1 MHRRLFIAS
10 SIGAFAV
17 PSLPGCVAQP
27 VAGGDPIG
35 ELVGG
40 ARPGTLIG
48 TSGDAAFDAW
58 LADFY
63 ARALRAGW
71 DDSLLIRELSGLTP
85 DPRVVASDTRQP
97 EFSKPTGDYIKGA
110 VSDARVSKGTAAR
123 AELTY
128 LSGVEQRFGV
138 PGEIVIAIWG
148 MESAFGAVMGDA
160 DVIRSLASLA
170 ADGRRRAWAETQLF
184 AALRMIAEGDVT
196 RAQLK
201 GSWAGAMGQT
211 QFIPETYLSTA
222 VDFDGDGKKDIWG
235 STADG
240 LASAANL
247 LAKAGWRRGE
257 AWQREVTL
265 PQGFDYSLTEG
276 PKNLPPVWAGLGVV
290 AADGYGWTPEDARAE
305 AQLILPSGAA
315 GPAFLVF
322 PNHFTIRRYNNSTAY
337 ALGVGL
343 LADRIAGKPPLV
355 RPWPAEVGL
364 SAADRISAQ
373 THLNRLGFSA
383 GEPDG
388 IIGVNTRA
396 ALRAWQKS
404 RGRVADGYLTV
415 DLVRALEADTGA

>member
-1 MHRRLFIAS
+1 MHRRLFLLS
-10 SIGAFAV
+10 SIGALAV

-27 VAGGDPIG
+27 MGDDPIG
-35 ELVGG
+35 DLAAAS

-48 TSGDAAFDAW
+48 TSGDAAFDSW
-58 LADFY
+58 LSDFY

-71 DDSLLIRELSGLTP
+71 DDGLLIRELSGLTP
-85 DPRVVASDTRQP
+85 DPRVVASDTKQP

-110 VSDARVSKGTAAR
+110 VSDARVTRGAAAR
-123 AELTY
+123 SELTY
-128 LSGVEQRFGV
+128 LPGIEQRFGV
-138 PGEIVIAIWG
+138 PGEILIAIWG

-160 DVIRSLASLA
+160 DVIRSIASLA
-170 ADGRRRAWAETQLF
+170 ADGRRRSWAEAQLF

-222 VDFDGDGKKDIWG
+222 VDGDGDGRRDIWG
-235 STADG
+235 STADA

-247 LAKAGWRRGE
+247 LSKAGWRRGE
-257 AWQREVTL
+257 SWQREVTL

-290 AADGYGWTPEDARAE
+290 AADGYGWSAEDARAE

-343 LADRIAGKPPLV
+343 LADRVAGRAPLV
-355 RPWPAEVGL
+355 RPWPVEVGL
-364 SAADRISAQ
+364 SAADRVSAQ
-373 THLNRLGFSA
+373 THLNRLGFNA
-383 GEPDG
+383 GTADG

-396 ALRAWQKS
+396 ALRAWQKA

-415 DLVRALEADTGA
+415 DLVRALEADPGA